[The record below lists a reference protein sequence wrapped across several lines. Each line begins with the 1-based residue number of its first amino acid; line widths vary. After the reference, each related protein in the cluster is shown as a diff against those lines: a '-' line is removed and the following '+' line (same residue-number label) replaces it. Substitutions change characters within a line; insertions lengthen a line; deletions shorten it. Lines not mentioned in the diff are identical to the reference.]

1 MNRIGF
7 MQGRLVNQINGKIQ
21 AFPWQEW
28 QLEFPRA
35 AAIGLTMIEWTLDD
49 QDLEENP
56 LLTANGQT
64 EIRRLSK
71 QYNVGIP
78 SITGDCFMQAPFWKC
93 DEPARSRLL
102 QKLDLVLEA
111 ASALEISYVVIP
123 LVDNGRIETDQ
134 QKECLQN
141 NLLART
147 EFLTKHNLQ
156 VIFETDY
163 PPEEYRE
170 FLQAFPGTAFNVN
183 YDIGNS
189 ASLGFD
195 PTAEF
200 ALYGERIVNVHV
212 KDRLLGGTTVPLGTG
227 AADFDKVFS
236 GLEKL
241 GYSGNYILQTA
252 RAEDGEHSTTLSRY
266 AAMTNLLLDRNH
278 GS

>member
-49 QDLEENP
+49 QDLEKNP
-56 LLTANGQT
+56 LLTAIGQA
-64 EIRRLSK
+64 EIRRLSALH
-71 QYNVGIP
+71 NVSIP

-93 DEPARSRLL
+93 DESVRAKLL

-111 ASALEISYVVIP
+111 ASTLNISYVVIP
-123 LVDNGRIETDQ
+123 LVDNGCIENAQ
-134 QKECLQN
+134 QKKCLLD
-141 NLLART
+141 NLLARL
-147 EFLTKHNLQ
+147 EFLTHHKLQ
-156 VIFETDY
+156 VVFETDY

-170 FLQAFPGTAFNVN
+170 FLQDFPSTAFNVN

-195 PTAEF
+195 PAAEF
-200 ALYGERIVNVHV
+200 ASYGKRIVNVHV

-227 AADFDKVFS
+227 AADFDKVFA
-236 GLEKL
+236 GLANL
-241 GYSGNYILQTA
+241 GYSRNYILQTA
-252 RAEDGEHSTTLSRY
+252 RASDGEHSTALSRY
-266 AAMTNLLLDRNH
+266 AAMTKQLLDRHH